1 MIPTM
6 FLFGL
11 VLGRWWKASIPLA
24 GIAWVVLVSASG
36 IELTGSEMLGAAF
49 LGAVNAA
56 FGAVVYQVTAR
67 LVRAARSRTQPAGS
81 RTS

>member
-6 FLFGL
+6 ILFGL
-11 VLGRWWKASIPLA
+11 VLGRWWKAS
-24 GIAWVVLVSASG
+24 